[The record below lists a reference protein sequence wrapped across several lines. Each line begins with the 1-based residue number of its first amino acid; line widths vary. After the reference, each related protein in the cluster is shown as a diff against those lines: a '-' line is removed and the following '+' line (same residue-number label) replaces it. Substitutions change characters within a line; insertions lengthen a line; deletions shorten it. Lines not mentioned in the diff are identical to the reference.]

1 MPMKPP
7 LTGRWHHGHGTLVC
21 GTINVARA
29 DFDTNPTQQFQDEL
43 FTWACETL
51 NKKISEYDAEHRAR
65 AMLPLAIE
73 IATKQHAGQVD
84 KAGRPYIEHP
94 MRVMRR
100 MRTNVERIVAVLHDV
115 IEDGTMTLAELSRE
129 GFSREIIVALDSV
142 TRRQDEDYIAF
153 VARAASDPVGMWVKY
168 EDLRDNADLTRIAE
182 PTAADLARTAK
193 YHRAMAQLE
202 AANAAQSN

>member
-1 MPMKPP
+1 MTMKPP

-43 FTWACETL
+43 FTWACATL
-51 NKKISEYDAEHRAR
+51 NAKIGEYDAERRAA

-73 IATKQHAGQVD
+73 IATEQHAGQVD

-115 IEDGTMTLAELSRE
+115 IEDGAITLAELRKE
-129 GFSREIIVALDSV
+129 GFSYDVVDALDSV
-142 TRRQDEDYIAF
+142 TRRRGEDYMAF
-153 VARAASDPVGMWVKY
+153 VARAAADPIGRWVKY
-168 EDLRDNADLTRIAE
+168 GDLRDNADLSRIAK
-182 PTAADLARTAK
+182 PTDADFARTAK
-193 YHRAMAQLE
+193 YQRAIAQLE
-202 AANAAQSN
+202 AA

>member
-1 MPMKPP
+1 MTIKPP
-7 LTGRWHHGHGTLVC
+7 LAGRWHHGHGTLVC

-51 NKKISEYDAEHRAR
+51 NEKIGEYDAERRAA

-73 IATKQHAGQVD
+73 IATEQHAGQVD
-84 KAGRPYIEHP
+84 KAGRSYIDHP

-115 IEDGTMTLAELSRE
+115 IEDGTISLAELRKE
-129 GFSREIIVALDSV
+129 GFSHDILDALDSV
-142 TRRQDEDYIAF
+142 TRRQGEDYMTF
-153 VARAASDPVGMWVKY
+153 VARAASDPIGRWVKY
-168 EDLRDNADLTRIAE
+168 EDLRDNADLSRIAE
-182 PTAADLARTAK
+182 PTDADRARAAK
-193 YHRAMAQLE
+193 CQRAMAQLE
-202 AANAAQSN
+202 AA